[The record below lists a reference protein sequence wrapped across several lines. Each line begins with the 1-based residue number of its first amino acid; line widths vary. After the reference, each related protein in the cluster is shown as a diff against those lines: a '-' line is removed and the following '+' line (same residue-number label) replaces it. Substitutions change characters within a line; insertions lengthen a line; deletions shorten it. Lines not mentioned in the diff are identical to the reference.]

1 MKGMEGLK
9 DWFDNWATKY
19 DPEAVIVEVG
29 NPIPEMVIQEIQ
41 LKNCYWKDNE
51 DKISETVSF

>member
-9 DWFDNWATKY
+9 DWFDNWSTLY
-19 DPEAVIVEVG
+19 DPSVVIVEVG

-41 LKNCYWKDNE
+41 LKNCYWKDADDN
-51 DKISETVSF
+51 ISETVSF